1 MTARR
6 SWSKVAVQWRNWP
19 VLVKIGAVLVVPV
32 IGAMTLG
39 TLRVQADL
47 DLADSYAEV
56 ERLAQLR
63 EELVPTLGLLQG
75 ERNLAME
82 SDDEKYRAQWARTD
96 TLMETV
102 DWMVGNTPDL
112 GPVATAGYDNLKRA
126 MGALP
131 GLRQQVLAGT
141 DTEVV
146 RSGYAILTQAMLDFD
161 RSLVSKFPDEELTG
175 SSTALFDLQVARE
188 QVSFQQSLVLEGV
201 RRGELTGPERER
213 LIESDV
219 RLADVIA
226 DMRSVA
232 PPQLW
237 QQYLDTV
244 AGSDVTQRQE
254 FVRQA
259 RAEPP
264 PRRPGVRATLPFNAA
279 DWTRTS
285 DQTTAL
291 MTFVLKAVATE
302 LRDGATRLQDET
314 STRAGFQSVLL
325 LAMVLLAAGI
335 GGVVGRYLLRS
346 LRSLRNAALDVA
358 STKLPSAVS
367 DIRAGRPAKIDPMP
381 VNTTEEFGQ
390 LARAFDT
397 VQNQAVRSAEEEAEL
412 RGNLRNIFVNLSRRS
427 QGLVERQLRLMEQ
440 LEQKENDPDQLA
452 NLFKLDH
459 LATRMR
465 RNNENLVVLSGAEL
479 GRRFTEHVPLADV
492 LRAAV
497 SEVEHYERASVRS
510 VPRVDVLGYAAGDL
524 VRSVAELV
532 ENATAFSPPDSQVII
547 QTSIRDDRSVL
558 IEIIDDGIGMG
569 DAELAD
575 ANARVAAG
583 GGVDVPVS
591 RQMGLFVVGS
601 LATRHGIRVLLARRD
616 NGEDGLVASV
626 VVPPELITGMAPA
639 QPGPAQPAQPGAAE
653 ETMVFEPQPA
663 APDEGS
669 LSGRLSSVG
678 ISVKLPDL
686 PRASSPASILFR
698 SHRPVIEQDPEPV
711 AAQPQPQPQQDEFAW
726 LGGPGGGSSSAPAKH
741 AAQPSVPAQARPT
754 TPPPPQKEGELPK
767 RVPKAQLFVTPMGP
781 EGTGPPG
788 NGKRGAVPARGPGN
802 AERARGFLSSFQAGI
817 RQSTTEEQGEEQ
829 T

>member
-1 MTARR
+1 M
-6 SWSKVAVQWRNWP
+6 QWRNWP

-32 IGAMTLG
+32 VGAMTLG
-39 TLRVQADL
+39 TLRVQSDL

-82 SDDEKYRAQWARTD
+82 ADQDEYRAQWARTD

-102 DWMVGNTPDL
+102 DWMVANTPDF
-112 GPVATAGYDNLKRA
+112 GPTATAGYDNLKRA
-126 MGALP
+126 MRALP
-131 GLRQQVLAGT
+131 GLRQQVLNRS
-141 DTEVV
+141 DTEVI

-188 QVSFQQSLVLEGV
+188 QVSFQQSLVLEGI

-259 RAEPP
+259 RAEAP
-264 PRRPGVRATLPFNAA
+264 PRRPGTRATMPFNAV

-314 STRAGFQSVLL
+314 SSRAGLQSVVL
-325 LAMVLLAAGI
+325 LAMVLLAAAI

-358 STKLPSAVS
+358 STKLPDAVS
-367 DIRAGRPAKIDPMP
+367 DIRAGRPAKLDPMP
-381 VNTTEEFGQ
+381 VNTDEEFGQ

-440 LEQKENDPDQLA
+440 LEQKEDDPDQLA

-547 QTSIRDDRSVL
+547 QTTLRDDGAVL

-601 LATRHGIRVLLARRD
+601 LANRHGIGVLLARKD

-626 VVPPELITGMAPA
+626 GVPAELITSLVPAQAGAPA
-639 QPGPAQPAQPGAAE
+639 PSAAPSGKAEPSPE
-653 ETMVFEPQPA
+653 ETMVFDRPV
-663 APDEGS
+663 PDEGS
-669 LSGRLSSVG
+669 LTGRLHSVG
-678 ISVKLPDL
+678 ITVKLPDL
-686 PRASSPASILFR
+686 PLASSPASILFR
-698 SHRPVIEQDPEPV
+698 SHRPVIEDDQAPPAV
-711 AAQPQPQPQQDEFAW
+711 AQPKPQEEFAW
-726 LGGPGGGSSSAPAKH
+726 LGGPGGGPTSPAKH
-741 AAQPSVPAQARPT
+741 AAQPSVPVQARPT
-754 TPPPPQKEGELPK
+754 APPPPPQKEGELPK
-767 RVPKAQLFVTPMGP
+767 RVPKAQLFVEPMAP
-781 EGTGPPG
+781 TGG
-788 NGKRGAVPARGPGN
+788 DSGKRAAAVPARGPGN
-802 AERARGFLSSFQAGI
+802 AERARGFLSSFQSGI
-817 RQSTTEEQGEEQ
+817 RQSENKEQGEEQ
-829 T
+829 P